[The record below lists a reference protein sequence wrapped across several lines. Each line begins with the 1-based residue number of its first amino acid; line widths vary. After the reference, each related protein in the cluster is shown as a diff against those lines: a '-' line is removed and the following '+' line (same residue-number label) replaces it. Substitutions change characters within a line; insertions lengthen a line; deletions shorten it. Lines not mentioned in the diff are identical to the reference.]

1 MSAASRR
8 NEEGGAFDI
17 NPEDVGADPH
27 GTESGQPA
35 KYTLLSLEELL
46 ALPLPKWLIRKVIRQ
61 GDLVVVYGEPGCGKT
76 FVVVA
81 LALCVAAGLEWYG
94 YRTTVG
100 NVVYLAGEGCA
111 GLGRRVQAWGTDF
124 ALNLGVLKADVRVL
138 PHSIQFMDDPQ
149 FDCLVTTLKEEVVK
163 PAVVIVDTLARY
175 MVGAEENSSKDMGLF
190 VKRCERLRDVTDGAT
205 VIVVHHKSKHSNV
218 ERGSTALRG
227 AADVM
232 LEVTSSGEKIEIKG
246 DKAKDSDLLPTIHL
260 RKRVVHL
267 GTDEEGDD
275 VTSLVLDLLKIA
287 PSGGEQTEADS
298 SRESST
304 QADPGTV
311 IRQALA
317 TLFMGQSSG
326 PRLRDASGL
335 SRSTFYQAL
344 KGELEAGRIETVGSP
359 RRLVYCLTALA
370 TEYVSPSPSPDES
383 ADLGRTNGASQS
395 KSKSK
400 SAHPLKG
407 VGPDLDSDLDG
418 TDPPPKRARRSR
430 KSAAGEDASRA

>member
-1 MSAASRR
+1 VSAASRR

-17 NPEDVGADPH
+17 NPEDIGADLH
-27 GTESGQPA
+27 GTVSGQPA

-46 ALPLPKWLIRKVIRQ
+46 ALPLPKWVIRKVMRQ

-94 YRTTVG
+94 YRTTIG

-124 ALNLGVLKADVRVL
+124 PLNLEVLKADVRVL
-138 PHSIQFMDDPQ
+138 PHSIQFMDNPQ
-149 FDCLVTTLKEEVVK
+149 FDRLVTTLKEEVVK
-163 PAVVIVDTLARY
+163 PAAVIVDTLARY
-175 MVGAEENSSKDMGLF
+175 MVGGEENSAKDMGIF
-190 VKRCERLRDVTDGAT
+190 VKRCERLRDATDGAT
-205 VIVVHHKSKHSNV
+205 VIVVHHKSKNSNV

-246 DKAKDSDLLPTIHL
+246 DKAKDSDRLPTIHL

-267 GTDEEGDD
+267 GLDEEEED
-275 VTSLVLDLLKIA
+275 VTSLVLDLVKVA

-304 QADPGTV
+304 AADPGTA
-311 IRQALA
+311 IRQVLA
-317 TLFMGQSSG
+317 TLFGGKSAG
-326 PRLRDASGL
+326 EKLLAASGL
-335 SRSTFYQAL
+335 KRSPFYRAL
-344 KGELEAGRIETVGSP
+344 TNEIKAERIETVEEKRYP
-359 RRLVYCLTALA
+359 EYRLTAKA
-370 TEYVSPSPSPDES
+370 PEYRSPSPSPSES
-383 ADLGRTNGASQS
+383 QNSNGTPGESQRESQS
-395 KSKSK
+395 QSH
-400 SAHPLKG
+400 HPRKG
-407 VGPDLDSDLDG
+407 GDWNGDSDSDS
-418 TDPPPKRARRSR
+418 TSHRAKKARRNR
-430 KSAAGEDASRA
+430 KATEGEDASRA